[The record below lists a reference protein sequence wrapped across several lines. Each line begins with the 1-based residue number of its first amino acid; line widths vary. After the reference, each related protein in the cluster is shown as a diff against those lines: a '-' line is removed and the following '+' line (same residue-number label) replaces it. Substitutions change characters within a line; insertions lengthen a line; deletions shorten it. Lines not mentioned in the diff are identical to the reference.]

1 MEVLFNAD
9 RKTIHLQLSMVVA
22 RGSHESWAWT
32 HLQGQLH
39 SYIWDRFFLSQA
51 AFSYNTCVHTTDT
64 QGTMITSIPMAL
76 NTSSMHMVSKLMSP
90 VYCCL
95 YISPGRSHE
104 YHHEHLINIFEWA
117 KLHLIFFLLQMDS
130 SQSHVHLCSN
140 INRSP
145 TATARNLGIIIFDSH
160 FLRLH

>member
-1 MEVLFNAD
+1 MLFNAD
-9 RKTIHLQLSMVVA
+9 RKTIHLQLSVMVA
-22 RGSHESWAWT
+22 RGSHASWAWT

-39 SYIWDRFFLSQA
+39 SYIWDGFSLSQA

-76 NTSSMHMVSKLMSP
+76 NTSSIHMVSKLMSP

-104 YHHEHLINIFEWA
+104 HQHEHLINIFKWA
-117 KLHLIFFLLQMDS
+117 KLHLIFFL
-130 SQSHVHLCSN
+130 
-140 INRSP
+140 SP
-145 TATARNLGIIIFDSH
+145 NG
-160 FLRLH
+160 FLSKPRPPL